1 MANVTVRT
9 RKETGKLYFDFLYQG
24 QRCREQTALDN
35 TPGNRRQLE
44 RVAKKMEAEITLGTF
59 NYAETFPSSKR
70 ASKFGEPATR
80 RAEPAEAVPAAADPS
95 HPTFAEFAEEWFA
108 ENEVMWRRSYRAK
121 QRDILDR
128 YLKPSFGE
136 EGVSDIMKPHILK
149 YRAKLAKVAPD
160 TGKAPSP
167 SWVNQVMNLLKQ
179 IVDEAADRFDFNTPY
194 RGIKPLRVGRTE
206 VDPFSLEEVDKLLEA
221 LPQEWRAYFIVR
233 FFTGMRTSEIDGLT
247 WTHVDFRRREIHIRE
262 THVQGEKEAPK
273 TDGSSRSIQM
283 SSMVEKALYEQWT
296 STGKRN
302 GYVFCTKHGH
312 PLRYRNVNNRIWYP
326 ALKRA
331 GLRRRNPY
339 QTRHT
344 AATLWLAAGENPEW
358 IARQMGHSNTKML
371 FTVYS
376 RYVPNLTRQDGSA
389 MERMLR
395 SRLDSAHEDANAE
408 VHYEH

>member
-1 MANVTVRT
+1 MGSIRERN
-9 RKETGKLYFDFLYQG
+9 GLLFFDFRYQG
-24 QRCREQTALDN
+24 KRCRERTTLKDTRA
-35 TPGNRRQLE
+35 NRKR
-44 RVAKKMEAEITLGTF
+44 MEKVLHQIEAAITLGTF
-59 NYAETFPSSKR
+59 DYAAFFPNSPR
-70 ASKFGEPATR
+70 AKELAVESQQSAPENREPGR
-80 RAEPAEAVPAAADPS
+80 FVSNSGIES
-95 HPTFAEFAEEWFA
+95 PTFAEFAEEWFA
-108 ENEVMWRRSYRAK
+108 ENEVMWKRSYRAK

-136 EGVSDIMKPHILK
+136 EGVSDIKKSHVLK
-149 YRAKLAKVAPD
+149 YRAQLAKVAPD

-167 SWVNQVMNLLKQ
+167 SWVNQVTNLLKQ
-179 IVDEAADRFDFNTPY
+179 ILDEAADRFDFNTPF

-206 VDPFSLEEVDKLLEA
+206 VDPFSLEEVERLLEV
-221 LPQEWRAYFIVR
+221 LPTEWRPYFIVR
-233 FFTGMRTSEIDGLT
+233 FFTGMRTSEIDGLK
-247 WTHVDFRRREIHIRE
+247 WHNVDFRRREIQIRE
-262 THVQGEKEAPK
+262 TRVAGETEDPK

-283 SSMVEKALYEQWT
+283 SSMVEKALYEQWAA
-296 STGKRN
+296 TGTLSS
-302 GYVFCTKHGH
+302 YVFCTKHGY
-312 PLRYRNVNNRIWYP
+312 PLRYRNVNNRVWYP

-395 SRLDSAHEDANAE
+395 AQLESAHQDTEAE
-408 VHYEH
+408 VRHDD